1 MFGKYIDPNDISP
14 GSMSSPQFLSTLSC
28 LAERENHIKRLIE
41 DQKINRNGFYYVRL
55 NINGVWRY
63 VVVDD
68 SLPESDDIA
77 IGARSFGD
85 SESDIWSSIVEKA
98 YAKAYSG
105 YNVFKRSVSREHYLR
120 DLTGAPVRCFRT
132 YLAFST

>member
-1 MFGKYIDPNDISP
+1 M
-14 GSMSSPQFLSTLSC
+14 
-28 LAERENHIKRLIE
+28 
-41 DQKINRNGFYYVRL
+41 RL

-68 SLPESDDIA
+68 GLPESEEIA

-85 SESDIWSSIVEKA
+85 SESDIWASIVEKA

-105 YNVFKRSVSREHYLR
+105 YNVFKRNVARENYLR
-120 DLTGAPVRCFRT
+120 DLTGAPVRSYRT
-132 YLAFST
+132 

>member
-1 MFGKYIDPNDISP
+1 M
-14 GSMSSPQFLSTLSC
+14 
-28 LAERENHIKRLIE
+28 
-41 DQKINRNGFYYVRL
+41 
-55 NINGVWRY
+55 
-63 VVVDD
+63 VVDD